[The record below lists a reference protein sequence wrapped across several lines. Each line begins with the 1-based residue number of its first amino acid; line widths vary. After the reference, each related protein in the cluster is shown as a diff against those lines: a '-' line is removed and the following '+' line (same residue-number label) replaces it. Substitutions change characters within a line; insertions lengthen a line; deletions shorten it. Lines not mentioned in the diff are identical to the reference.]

1 MATIESTPEM
11 AARVYATMAKNLKVV
26 RRRLGKPLT
35 LADKVLLGH
44 LDDPETQDM
53 VPGKSYLFLRPDRV
67 VFQDVL
73 GQTGLLQFMQTRRD
87 KVAVPTTV
95 HCDHLIQA
103 RVEGGQDLRESLAE
117 NTEVYEFLRSA
128 AAKYGAGF
136 WGPGSGI
143 IHQVVLENYA
153 FPGTLI
159 IGTDS
164 HTPNAGGLG
173 ACAVGVGGADAVE
186 TIAGLPWELLYP
198 KHIAVYLT
206 GKMSGWTAPKDVI
219 LYVAGALTVSG
230 GTNAIIEYI
239 GPGARTISATGKA
252 TIANMGAEVG
262 ATTSMFPADE
272 HMAKYL
278 RATAR
283 GGLVAPMERHLELLA
298 PDPEVEANPEKYY
311 DRVVRLD
318 LSTLEPHMVGPHSPD
333 RARPISKLAAEVR
346 DPANKFIDQ
355 ISSALIGSCTNSSYE
370 DMSRSADVAEQARAR
385 GVRAAVP
392 FLVTPGSEQVRAT
405 IERDGQMQSLKDI
418 NGAVLAN
425 ACGPCIG
432 QWRRAKEVAAVPNT
446 IVTSYNRNFPA
457 RNDGQATTM
466 NFIGSPEIVTA
477 MALAGKLSFNPLTDT
492 LTGSDGQPFR
502 LNPPKPAPEVPPKN
516 FDRGHV
522 DYITPPADGSRI
534 EIKISPTSER
544 LQVMNPWPAW
554 DGKDYLDMPV
564 LLKTKGK
571 TTTDHISP
579 AGYWLRFRGHLGK
592 FSENLCMGAIN
603 AYTGE
608 AGKVKNVLTGATG
621 EMVSK
626 VARDYQA
633 KGVKWVIVGDANY
646 GEGSSR
652 EHAALCPRLLG
663 GVAVIVRSFARIHE
677 SNLKKQGLLALTF
690 QSPADYDRLR
700 EDDRVS
706 LAGLKNLAPGKPVEC
721 RVKHADGSTETLKLN
736 HTFSGPQLE
745 WFRKGSALNLFHSEA
760 KKAAAPKAA
769 AAKPAA
775 AKPTAKTAAPKTA
788 AKPAVAKPA
797 AKKPAAKKKSAA
809 ARKAAPKKKGGKKA
823 KPAAKAKRK
832 PAPARKKA
840 AARKPA
846 KKK

>member
-1 MATIESTPEM
+1 MVTIESTPEM
-11 AARVYATMAKNLKVV
+11 AAKVYATMAKNLQVV

-44 LDDPETQDM
+44 LDDPEHQDL
-53 VPGKSYLFLRPDRV
+53 VPGESYLFLRPDRV

-73 GQTGLLQFMQTRRD
+73 GQTGLLQFMQTRRE
-87 KVAVPTTV
+87 KVAVATTV

-117 NTEVYEFLRSA
+117 NTEVYDFLRSA

-136 WGPGSGI
+136 WGPGAGI

-186 TIAGLPWELLYP
+186 TIAGLPWEVLYP

-206 GKMSGWTAPKDVI
+206 GKLNGWTAPKDVI

-230 GTNAIIEYI
+230 ATNAIVEYI

-252 TIANMGAEVG
+252 TITNMGAELG

-272 HMAKYL
+272 HMAMYL
-278 RATAR
+278 RATGR
-283 GGLVAPMERHLELLA
+283 GGLVPLMEQNMEMLR
-298 PDPEVEANPEKYY
+298 PDPEVEADPEKYY
-311 DRVVRLD
+311 DRVLRLD
-318 LSTLEPHMVGPHSPD
+318 LSTLEPHVVGPHSPD
-333 RARPISKLAAEVR
+333 RARPISKLAAEVS
-346 DPANKFIDQ
+346 DPGNKFVDR
-355 ISSALIGSCTNSSYE
+355 ISSSLIGSCTNSSYE
-370 DMSRSADVAEQARAR
+370 DMSRSADIAEQAKAH
-385 GVRAAVP
+385 GVKAAVP

-432 QWRRAKEVAAVPNT
+432 QWRRAKEVAEVPNT

-466 NFIGSPEIVTA
+466 NFIASPEIVTA
-477 MALAGKLSFNPLTDT
+477 LALSGRLSFNPLSDT
-492 LTGSDGQPFR
+492 LTGADGQPFT
-502 LNPPKPAPEVPPKN
+502 LNPPKTAPEVPAQN
-516 FDRGHV
+516 FDRGHA
-522 DYITPPADGSRI
+522 DYIAPPADGSGI
-534 EIKISPTSER
+534 QLSVDPNSQR
-544 LQVMNPWPAW
+544 LQLMQPWAAW

-579 AGYWLRFRGHLGK
+579 AGVWLRFRGHLGK
-592 FSENLCMGAIN
+592 FSDNLCMGAIN

-626 VARDYQA
+626 AARDYQA

-700 EDDRVS
+700 EDDRLS
-706 LAGLKNLAPGKPVEC
+706 LVGLKGLAPGKPVEC
-721 RVKHADGSTETLKLN
+721 RVQHADGTTETLMLN

-760 KKAAAPKAA
+760 TEAAPKKRA
-769 AAKPAA
+769 AAKPLAKKSA
-775 AKPTAKTAAPKTA
+775 AKKSAKTAAKR
-788 AKPAVAKPA
+788 PASKS
-797 AKKPAAKKKSAA
+797 SAA
-809 ARKAAPKKKGGKKA
+809 RAKSKAAGKKA
-823 KPAAKAKRK
+823 S
-832 PAPARKKA
+832 
-840 AARKPA
+840 ARKPA
-846 KKK
+846 GKRAARK

>member
-1 MATIESTPEM
+1 MITIESTPKM
-11 AARVYATMAKNLKVV
+11 AAKVYETMAKNLKVV

-44 LDDPETQDM
+44 LDDPESQDM
-53 VPGKSYLFLRPDRV
+53 QPGKSYLFLRPDRV

-73 GQTGLLQFMQTRRD
+73 GQTGMLQFMQTRRD
-87 KVAVPTTV
+87 HVAVPTTI

-103 RVEGGQDLRESLAE
+103 RVEGKQDLRESLRE
-117 NTEVYEFLRSA
+117 NTEVYDFLRSA
-128 AAKYGAGF
+128 AAKFGAGF
-136 WGPGSGI
+136 WGPGAGI

-153 FPGTLI
+153 FPGTLM

-186 TIAGLPWELLYP
+186 TIAGLPWEVLYP

-206 GKMSGWTAPKDVI
+206 GRMSGWTAPKDVI
-219 LYVAGALTVSG
+219 LYVAGQLTVSG
-230 GTNAIIEYI
+230 GTNAIVEYI

-252 TIANMGAEVG
+252 TITNMGAELG

-272 HMAKYL
+272 HMAIYL
-278 RATAR
+278 RATGR
-283 GGLVAPMERHLELLA
+283 GGLVPLMEKNMDLLQ
-298 PDPEVEANPEKYY
+298 PDPEVEANPETYY

-318 LSTLEPHMVGPHSPD
+318 LSTLEPHVVGPHSPD
-333 RARPISKLAAEVR
+333 RARPISKLAAEVS
-346 DPANKFIDQ
+346 DAGNKFIDR

-370 DMSRSADVAEQARAR
+370 DMSRSADVAEQAKAH

-432 QWRRAKEVAAVPNT
+432 QWRRAKDVATVPNT

-466 NFIGSPEIVTA
+466 NFIASPEIVTA
-477 MALAGKLSFNPLTDT
+477 IALAGKLSFNPLTDT
-492 LTGSDGQPFR
+492 LTGADGQPFK
-502 LNPPKPAPEVPPKN
+502 LNPPQRAPEVPAKN
-516 FDRGHV
+516 FDRGNA
-522 DYITPPADGSRI
+522 DYVAPPADGSGV
-534 EIKISPTSER
+534 KLSVDPKSQR
-544 LQVMNPWPAW
+544 LQLMQPWAPW

-579 AGYWLRFRGHLGK
+579 AGPWLSLRGHLDK
-592 FSENLCMGAIN
+592 FSDNLCMGAIN
-603 AYTGE
+603 AYTGA
-608 AGKVKNVLTGATG
+608 AGKVKNVLTGAAG

-626 VARDYQA
+626 VARDYKA

-652 EHAALCPRLLG
+652 EHAALSPRLLG

-690 QSPADYDRLR
+690 QRPTDYDRIR
-700 EDDRVS
+700 EDDRMS
-706 LAGLKNLAPGKPVEC
+706 LVGLKDMAPGKPVEC
-721 RVKHADGSTETLKLN
+721 RVRHADGTSETLKLN
-736 HTFSGPQLE
+736 HSFSAAQLD
-745 WFRKGSALNLFHSEA
+745 WFRKGSALNMFHGGAGEA
-760 KKAAAPKAA
+760 VAKKKAARKKSAA
-769 AAKPAA
+769 VRGKPA
-775 AKPTAKTAAPKTA
+775 KK
-788 AKPAVAKPA
+788 KPAMARKKRS
-797 AKKPAAKKKSAA
+797 AKKPAARRG
-809 ARKAAPKKKGGKKA
+809 RK
-823 KPAAKAKRK
+823 R
-832 PAPARKKA
+832 
-840 AARKPA
+840 
-846 KKK
+846 